1 MLEHIKNFIYI
12 SSYILMTAAVL
23 LVAVFYRQPLAS
35 VLLVFLI
42 VLPFISVAA
51 GKYGSKRIT
60 VTASA
65 PSGEVLEGDEFRVR
79 LHIRNT
85 SPVPLL
91 RCTLLYTFCNAYR
104 SDGDRFSITLAG
116 ESFTSEVFNL
126 SFRTSMP
133 GMFVM
138 DAEEM
143 LISDPLHFHTFR
155 VKTPIHVTIPVMP
168 SQIPVPDLY
177 LSQFEGEP
185 FDDVISEN
193 GELTRDIKQLR
204 EYRAGDRL
212 KDIHWKA
219 SAVKGEIMVKEY
231 ERSVDLMYL
240 LLPEVMKGTEA
251 DVLRRYYSL
260 GKKMV
265 SSGMGFRTALYHPGD
280 KTFSYLNVSDD
291 ASLDESMYEI
301 MREKASETDVYSAYM
316 DQNPGSSGVVR
327 ICQGNI
333 IST

>member
-12 SSYILMTAAVL
+12 SSYVLMTAVVL

-42 VLPFISVAA
+42 VLPFISIAA
-51 GKYGSKRIT
+51 GKYGMKRISI
-60 VTASA
+60 TASA
-65 PSGEVLEGDEFRVR
+65 PNGQILEGDEFRVR

-85 SPVPLL
+85 SPIPLL
-91 RCTLLYTFCNAYR
+91 RCTLLYTFCNSYR
-104 SDGDRFSITLAG
+104 SDDDHFSITLAG
-116 ESFTSEVFNL
+116 ESFASETFNL

-133 GMFVM
+133 GLFVM

-155 VKTPIHVTIPVMP
+155 AKCDIHVTIPVMP
-168 SQIPVPDLY
+168 AQIQLPDMA
-177 LSQFEGEP
+177 LSQYEGEP

-219 SAVKGEIMVKEY
+219 SAVMGELVVKEY

-240 LLPEVMKGTEA
+240 FLPEIMKGAEP

-265 SSGMGFRTALYHPGD
+265 SSGKGFRTALYHPGD
-280 KTFSYLNVSDD
+280 RTFSYINVSDD
-291 ASLDESMYEI
+291 TSLEESVFEI

-316 DQNPGSSGVVR
+316 DQNPGSFGVVR
-327 ICQGNI
+327 ICQENI
-333 IST
+333 ICT